1 MLRATVRTTD
11 KKHRKT
17 AIPGKEQKEN
27 KKWHGGQFAPLV

>member
-17 AIPGKEQKEN
+17 AILKVEQNKN

>member
-1 MLRATVRTTD
+1 MLQPTVITTD

-17 AIPGKEQKEN
+17 AILKVEQKEN